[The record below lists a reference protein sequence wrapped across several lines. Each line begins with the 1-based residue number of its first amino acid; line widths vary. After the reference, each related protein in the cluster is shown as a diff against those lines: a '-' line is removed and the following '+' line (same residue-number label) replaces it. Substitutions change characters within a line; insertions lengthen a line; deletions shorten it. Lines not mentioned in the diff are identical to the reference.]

1 MDKHHESWQRLHVD
15 DVEIEFTERGA
26 GDAIFLVHAAVS
38 SEWFRPIYDSP
49 ALDGF
54 RRILPRRAGYGAFQP
69 ARHLTLTDHAR
80 HMGALAD
87 HLGLDGIHWVG
98 HSSSCLIGLF
108 LAADRPELVKSLT
121 LMEPSAG
128 GKGFDVP
135 ASYDR
140 PDFIGPA
147 FAAFQAADLS
157 AAFDHFMHGV
167 CGEGYRDVVEARLGR
182 AGLENMIHQSAFL
195 FRDEARAIMESEFGA
210 AEAAKITQP
219 VLCLSGGA
227 QPPHLAS
234 FARQVSERV
243 KEFMPQTEIVVIPD
257 ADHGLP
263 LQNPLAI
270 AREIASFITRITVK
284 EPVSVR

>member
-1 MDKHHESWQRLHVD
+1 MSEQPESWQRLRVD

-26 GDAIFLVHAAVS
+26 GPTVFLVHAAVS
-38 SEWFRPIYDSP
+38 SDWFRLIYESP
-49 ALDGF
+49 ALDDF
-54 RRILPRRAGYGAFQP
+54 RLVLPRRAGYGTFQP
-69 ARHLTLTDHAR
+69 TRHLTLTDHAR

-108 LAADRPELVKSLT
+108 LAAERPELVRSLT
-121 LMEPSAG
+121 LMEPAAG

-140 PDFIGPA
+140 PDFVGPA
-147 FAAFQAADLS
+147 FAAFEAGDLS
-157 AAFDHFMHGV
+157 AAFDHFMPGV
-167 CGEGYRDVVEARLGR
+167 CGEGYREVVEARLGR

-195 FRDEARAIMESEFGA
+195 FRDEARAIMESEFGP

-227 QPPHLAS
+227 QPPHLAT
-234 FARQVSERV
+234 FARQISERV
-243 KEFMPQTEIVVIPD
+243 KELMPQAEIVVIPE
-257 ADHGLP
+257 ADHALP
-263 LQNPLAI
+263 LQNPSAI
-270 AREIASFITRITVK
+270 AREIASFIERIAVM
-284 EPVSVR
+284 EPV